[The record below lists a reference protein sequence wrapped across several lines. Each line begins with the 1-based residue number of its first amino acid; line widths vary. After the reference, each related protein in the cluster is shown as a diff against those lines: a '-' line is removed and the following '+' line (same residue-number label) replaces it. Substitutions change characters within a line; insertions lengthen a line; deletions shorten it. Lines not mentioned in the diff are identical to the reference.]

1 LKSRVDSKD
10 LLITNTDKE
19 KKTMNKIFTK
29 VVVPSMLA
37 MSTLGIGAVVA
48 TVPSSAATT
57 ATKTA
62 KAAVTLTGTVSKTQA
77 THRNFW
83 FTVGTKTYRVIYSSS
98 TKFTKGTSVS
108 LVKGTAVTVTGSYV
122 GKSTSVFKATSIS
135 A

>member
-1 LKSRVDSKD
+1 MD

-48 TVPSSAATT
+48 TMPASAAST
-57 ATKTA
+57 TA
-62 KAAVTLTGTVSKTQA
+62 KAPVTLAGTVSKAQA
-77 THRNFW
+77 SKHTFW
-83 FTVGTKTYRVIYSSS
+83 FTIGTKTDRVIYSSS
-98 TKFTKGTSVS
+98 TKFTKGTSAS